1 MYKKNINFRSR
12 SLLVL
17 GLSISIIG
25 AEAAESDEKNTVR
38 EIEEIVVTASRRE
51 SLSQSTPVAVTAL
64 SRSVR
69 DQLGLL
75 TIQDIAAFTPGV
87 SYQSTPNRISI
98 RGVGRLEN
106 SLGSDPGV
114 ATYYNGTYTS
124 ETSTIGII
132 PLFIERTE
140 ILRGPQ
146 GTLFGRNS
154 VGGLVNVI
162 SRPADDEFSMD
173 VQTTFGDYGRN
184 LIATSITGP
193 VSENVRFR
201 LNAMKDKRD
210 GYQNNLSGT
219 NGGSNDRSYV
229 ELHLEADITDRLS
242 LWLKYNR
249 SEADSLTQASGVVA
263 PYASG
268 ISQGG
273 LVPFPQYGL
282 SDNPTLNDNRT
293 VRSDHEGRSILDDTN
308 KIILQLSYAFE
319 NFEVKYIGSDAQYN
333 LAYDT
338 DFDGTDQASF
348 DYPLLN
354 LVTFM
359 PYSIPVSSYHV
370 NYLEEN
376 KRYDS
381 HEIQVTTT
389 SEDKVQFVGGLYYYE
404 ETIEQPFHLRLP
416 YETALYSPFSF
427 VTFGAGNP
435 NPNGDYYYQ
444 LGTIDSEAY
453 AAYGQFDIELTEQL
467 NLTLGLRYSEDKK
480 DGYEE
485 QRSIIYNPTWNVFGI
500 WGFPLPATMSVDV
513 SANGNGPASRYL
525 SNEWDALTGK
535 IGLDYQMTDDILIYG
550 NIATAYKSG
559 GMKLGSLEAL
569 DLTQPDGISLTGS
582 PFVKEEKVLTYEAG
596 IKSDLL
602 DKKLRLNL
610 ATFYYD
616 YEDMQAPVSR
626 RNENGVNISEFI
638 NVPESTVYGFEIES
652 TLFVANSIQL
662 IANYSY
668 LRAEITDE
676 FLLNDTNF
684 PVSERVVE
692 DVNGHSLPKSPKNKL
707 TLAATYYLDTEI
719 GDFNFSA
726 DWSYF
731 SKQNTSFFERSIYE
745 IESYAISGARVAF
758 TPSDNSFSAILGV
771 SNITDEDVPINSLAI
786 SGVENNFSRIEGP
799 AAPRVL
805 YLQLTKTFGKI
816 R

>member
-106 SLGSDPGV
+106 ALGSDPGV

-333 LAYDT
+333 LTYDT

-467 NLTLGLRYSEDKK
+467 NLSLGLRYSEDKK

-525 SNEWDALTGK
+525 SN
-535 IGLDYQMTDDILIYG
+535 
-550 NIATAYKSG
+550 
-559 GMKLGSLEAL
+559 
-569 DLTQPDGISLTGS
+569 
-582 PFVKEEKVLTYEAG
+582 
-596 IKSDLL
+596 
-602 DKKLRLNL
+602 
-610 ATFYYD
+610 
-616 YEDMQAPVSR
+616 
-626 RNENGVNISEFI
+626 
-638 NVPESTVYGFEIES
+638 
-652 TLFVANSIQL
+652 
-662 IANYSY
+662 
-668 LRAEITDE
+668 
-676 FLLNDTNF
+676 
-684 PVSERVVE
+684 
-692 DVNGHSLPKSPKNKL
+692 
-707 TLAATYYLDTEI
+707 
-719 GDFNFSA
+719 
-726 DWSYF
+726 
-731 SKQNTSFFERSIYE
+731 
-745 IESYAISGARVAF
+745 
-758 TPSDNSFSAILGV
+758 
-771 SNITDEDVPINSLAI
+771 
-786 SGVENNFSRIEGP
+786 
-799 AAPRVL
+799 
-805 YLQLTKTFGKI
+805 
-816 R
+816 

>member
-1 MYKKNINFRSR
+1 MYKNITFRSR
-12 SLLVL
+12 ALLVL
-17 GLSISIIG
+17 GLVISMISV
-25 AEAAESDEKNTVR
+25 EAAESNEKNAVR
-38 EIEEIVVTASRRE
+38 EVEEVLVTASRRE
-51 SLSQSTPVAVTAL
+51 SFAQSTPVALTAL
-64 SRSVR
+64 SSSDR
-69 DQLGLL
+69 DRLGLL

-87 SYQSTPNRISI
+87 SYQSDPNRITI

-106 SLGSDPGV
+106 ALGSDPGV

-124 ETSTIGII
+124 ETASIGTI

-162 SRPADDEFSMD
+162 SRRADDEFSMD
-173 VQTTFGDYGRN
+173 VQTNFGDYGRN

-193 VSENVRFR
+193 VLDNVRYR
-201 LNAMKDKRD
+201 LNALKDKRD

-219 NGGSNDRSYV
+219 NGESNDLSYV

-242 LWLKYNR
+242 MWLKYNR
-249 SEADSLTQASGVVA
+249 TETDSLTRARAVVA

-268 ISQGG
+268 ISQGS
-273 LVPFPQYGL
+273 LVPFAQYGL
-282 SDNPTLNDNRT
+282 SENPTLNDNRK
-293 VRSDHEGRSILDDTN
+293 VRSDHEGRSILDNTN
-308 KIILQLSYAFE
+308 QIILQLSYAFE
-319 NFEVKYIGSDAQYN
+319 NFEVKYIGSDAQYDFTN
-333 LAYDT
+333 DT
-338 DFDGTDQASF
+338 DYDGTDRASF
-348 DYPLLN
+348 DYPLFN
-354 LVTFM
+354 PVTFM
-359 PYSIPVSSYHV
+359 PYSIPVSSYQV

-381 HEIQVTTT
+381 HEIQVTTS
-389 SEDKVQFVGGLYYYE
+389 SEDKVQFVGGLYHYKE
-404 ETIEQPFHLRLP
+404 SVEQPFHIRSP

-435 NPNGDYYYQ
+435 NPNGDFYYQ

-485 QRSIIYNPTWNVFGI
+485 QRVILYNPIGNVFGAF
-500 WGFPLPATMSVDV
+500 GFPLPAGTSVDI

-550 NIATAYKSG
+550 NVATAYKSG

-569 DLTQPDGISLTGS
+569 DLTQPDGISLSGS
-582 PFVKEEKVLTYEAG
+582 PFVEEEKVLTYEAG

-610 ATFYYD
+610 AAFYYD

-626 RNENGVNISEFI
+626 RNENDINIPMFI

-652 TLFVANSIQL
+652 TLFVANSLQL

-676 FLLNDTNF
+676 FLLVDTNF
-684 PVSERVVE
+684 PVSERVEE
-692 DVNGHSLPKSPKNKL
+692 DVNGHSLPKSPENKL

-719 GDFNFSA
+719 GDFNFTA
-726 DWSYF
+726 DWSYS

-758 TPSDNSFSAILGV
+758 TPSDNSFRAILGV

-786 SGVENNFSRIEGP
+786 SGEQNNFARIEGP
-799 AAPRVL
+799 AFPRVL
-805 YLQLTKTFGKI
+805 YLELTKTFGKN

>member
-1 MYKKNINFRSR
+1 MDKNINFRAR
-12 SLLVL
+12 ALLVL
-17 GLSISIIG
+17 GLAIPIIG
-25 AEAAESDEKNTVR
+25 AEAAESNEKRTVR
-38 EIEEIVVTASRRE
+38 EIEEIMVTASRRE
-51 SLSQSTPVAVTAL
+51 SLSQSTALAVTAI
-64 SRSVR
+64 SSSER
-69 DQLGLL
+69 DRLGLL

-87 SYQSTPNRISI
+87 SYQSTPNRMSI
-98 RGVGRLEN
+98 RGIGRLEN
-106 SLGSDPGV
+106 ALGSDPGV
-114 ATYYNGTYTS
+114 ATYYNGAYTS
-124 ETSTIGII
+124 ETSRIGSI

-184 LIATSITGP
+184 MIATSITGP
-193 VSENVRFR
+193 VLDNVRYR
-201 LNAMKDKRD
+201 LNALKDKRD
-210 GYQNNLSGT
+210 GYQDNLSGT
-219 NGGSNDRSYV
+219 NGGSNDLSTV

-242 LWLKYNR
+242 IWLKYNR
-249 SEADSLTQASGVVA
+249 TESDLLTQATGVVA

-293 VRSDHEGRSILDDTN
+293 VRSDHEGRSNLDNTN
-308 KIILQLSYAFE
+308 QTILQLSYAFD
-319 NFEVKYIGSDAQYN
+319 NFEVKYIGSDAQYD

-338 DFDGTDQASF
+338 DFDGTDRASF
-348 DYPLLN
+348 DYPLFDP
-354 LVTFM
+354 VTFM

-376 KRYDS
+376 KRYNS
-381 HEIQVTTT
+381 HEIQVTTS
-389 SEDKVQFVGGLYYYE
+389 SEDKVQFIGGLYYYE
-404 ETIEQPFHLRLP
+404 ESIEQPFHLRLP
-416 YETALYSPFSF
+416 FETALYSPFSF

-435 NPNGDYYYQ
+435 NPNGDFYYQ

-485 QRSIIYNPTWNVFGI
+485 QRVILYNPIGNVFGAF
-500 WGFPLPATMSVDV
+500 GFPLPAGTSVDI

-550 NIATAYKSG
+550 NVATAYKSG

-569 DLTQPDGISLTGS
+569 DLTQPDGIGLTGS
-582 PFVKEEKVLTYEAG
+582 PFVEEEKVLTYEAG

-610 ATFYYD
+610 AAFYYD

-626 RNENGVNISEFI
+626 RDENGVNISEFL

-652 TLFVANSIQL
+652 TLFVADSMQL

-676 FLLNDTNF
+676 FLLVDTNF
-684 PVSERVVE
+684 PVSERVEE
-692 DVNGHSLPKSPKNKL
+692 DVNGHSLPKSPANKL
-707 TLAATYYLDTEI
+707 TLAASYYLDTEI
-719 GDFNFSA
+719 GDFTFTAN
-726 DWSYF
+726 WSYF

-745 IESYAISGARVAF
+745 IESYAIAGARVAF
-758 TPSDNSFSAILGV
+758 TSPDNSFRAILGV
-771 SNITDEDVPINSLAI
+771 SNITDEDVPINSLTI
-786 SGVENNFSRIEGP
+786 SGEENNFARIEGP
-799 AAPRVL
+799 AYPRVL
-805 YLQLTKTFGKI
+805 SLELTKTFGKV

>member
-98 RGVGRLEN
+98 RGIGRLEN
-106 SLGSDPGV
+106 ALGSDPGV
-114 ATYYNGTYTS
+114 ATYYNGAYTS
-124 ETSTIGII
+124 ETGRIGII

-154 VGGLVNVI
+154 VGGLANVI

-485 QRSIIYNPTWNVFGI
+485 QRTILYNPLFNIFGGF
-500 WGFPLPATMSVDV
+500 GFPLPAGTSVDI

-550 NIATAYKSG
+550 NVATAYKSG

-626 RNENGVNISEFI
+626 RDENGVNISEFL

-652 TLFVANSIQL
+652 TLFVADSMQL

-676 FLLNDTNF
+676 FLLVDTNF
-684 PVSERVVE
+684 PVSERVEE

-707 TLAATYYLDTEI
+707 TLAASYYLDTEI
-719 GDFNFSA
+719 GDFTFTAN
-726 DWSYF
+726 WSYF

>member
-1 MYKKNINFRSR
+1 MYKNITFRSR
-12 SLLVL
+12 ALLVL
-17 GLSISIIG
+17 GLVISMISV
-25 AEAAESDEKNTVR
+25 EAAESNEKNAVR
-38 EIEEIVVTASRRE
+38 EVEEVLVTASRRE
-51 SLSQSTPVAVTAL
+51 SFAQSTSVALTAL
-64 SRSVR
+64 SSSDR
-69 DQLGLL
+69 DRLGLL

-87 SYQSTPNRISI
+87 SYQSDPNRITI

-106 SLGSDPGV
+106 ALGSDPGV

-124 ETSTIGII
+124 ETASIGTI

-162 SRPADDEFSMD
+162 SRRADDEFSMD
-173 VQTTFGDYGRN
+173 VQTNFGDYGRN

-193 VSENVRFR
+193 VLDNVRYR
-201 LNAMKDKRD
+201 LNALKDKRD

-219 NGGSNDRSYV
+219 NGESNDLSYV

-242 LWLKYNR
+242 MWLKYNR
-249 SEADSLTQASGVVA
+249 TETDSLTRARGVVA

-268 ISQGG
+268 ISQGS
-273 LVPFPQYGL
+273 LVPFAQYGL
-282 SDNPTLNDNRT
+282 SENPTLNDNRK
-293 VRSDHEGRSILDDTN
+293 VRSDHEGRSILDNTN
-308 KIILQLSYAFE
+308 QIILQLSYAFE
-319 NFEVKYIGSDAQYN
+319 NFEVKYIGSDAQYDFTN
-333 LAYDT
+333 DT
-338 DFDGTDQASF
+338 DYDGTDRASF
-348 DYPLLN
+348 DYPLFN
-354 LVTFM
+354 PVTFM
-359 PYSIPVSSYHV
+359 PYSIPVSSYQV

-381 HEIQVTTT
+381 HEIQVTTS
-389 SEDKVQFVGGLYYYE
+389 SEDKVQFVGGLYHYKE
-404 ETIEQPFHLRLP
+404 SVEQPFHIRSP

-435 NPNGDYYYQ
+435 NPNGDFYYQ

-485 QRSIIYNPTWNVFGI
+485 QRVILYNPIGNVFGAF
-500 WGFPLPATMSVDV
+500 GFPLPAGTSVDI

-550 NIATAYKSG
+550 NVATAYKSG

-569 DLTQPDGISLTGS
+569 DLTQPDGISLSGS
-582 PFVKEEKVLTYEAG
+582 PFVEEEKVLTYEAG

-610 ATFYYD
+610 AAFYYD

-626 RNENGVNISEFI
+626 RNENDINIPMFI

-652 TLFVANSIQL
+652 TLFVANSLQL

-676 FLLNDTNF
+676 FLLVDTNF
-684 PVSERVVE
+684 PVSERVEE
-692 DVNGHSLPKSPKNKL
+692 DVNGHSLPKSPENKL

-719 GDFNFSA
+719 GDFNFTA
-726 DWSYF
+726 DWSYS

-758 TPSDNSFSAILGV
+758 TPSDNSFRAILGV
-771 SNITDEDVPINSLAI
+771 SNITDEDVPINGLAI
-786 SGVENNFSRIEGP
+786 SGAQNNFARIEGP
-799 AAPRVL
+799 AFPRVL
-805 YLQLTKTFGKI
+805 YLELTKTFGKN

>member
-1 MYKKNINFRSR
+1 MDKNINFRAR
-12 SLLVL
+12 ALLVL
-17 GLSISIIG
+17 GLAIPIIG
-25 AEAAESDEKNTVR
+25 AEAAESNEKSTVR
-38 EIEEIVVTASRRE
+38 EIEEIMVTASRRE
-51 SLSQSTPVAVTAL
+51 SLAQSTALAVTAI
-64 SRSVR
+64 SSSER
-69 DQLGLL
+69 DRLGLL

-106 SLGSDPGV
+106 ALGSDPGV
-114 ATYYNGTYTS
+114 ATYYNGAYTS
-124 ETSTIGII
+124 ETGRIGNI

-154 VGGLVNVI
+154 VGGLANVI

-184 LIATSITGP
+184 MIATSITGP
-193 VSENVRFR
+193 VLDNVRYR
-201 LNAMKDKRD
+201 LNALKDKRD
-210 GYQNNLSGT
+210 GYQDNLSGT
-219 NGGSNDRSYV
+219 NGGSNDLSTV

-242 LWLKYNR
+242 IWLKYNR
-249 SEADSLTQASGVVA
+249 TESDLLTQATGVVA

-293 VRSDHEGRSILDDTN
+293 VRSDHEGRSNLDNTN
-308 KIILQLSYAFE
+308 QTILQLSYAFD
-319 NFEVKYIGSDAQYN
+319 NFEVKYIGSDAQYD
-333 LAYDT
+333 LTYDT
-338 DFDGTDQASF
+338 DFDGTDRASF
-348 DYPLLN
+348 DYPLFDP
-354 LVTFM
+354 VTFM

-376 KRYDS
+376 KRYNS
-381 HEIQVTTT
+381 HEIQVTTS
-389 SEDKVQFVGGLYYYE
+389 SEDKVQFIGGLYYYE
-404 ETIEQPFHLRLP
+404 ESIEQPFHLRLP
-416 YETALYSPFSF
+416 FETALYNPFSF

-485 QRSIIYNPTWNVFGI
+485 QRTILYNPLFNIFGGF
-500 WGFPLPATMSVDV
+500 GFPLPAGTSVDI

-550 NIATAYKSG
+550 NVATAYKSG

-626 RNENGVNISEFI
+626 RDENGVNISEFL

-652 TLFVANSIQL
+652 TLFVADSMQL

-676 FLLNDTNF
+676 FLLVDTNF
-684 PVSERVVE
+684 PVSERVEE
-692 DVNGHSLPKSPKNKL
+692 DINGHSLPKSPKNKL
-707 TLAATYYLDTEI
+707 TLAASYYLDTEI
-719 GDFNFSA
+719 GDFTFTAN
-726 DWSYF
+726 WSYF

-745 IESYAISGARVAF
+745 IESYAIAGARVAF
-758 TPSDNSFSAILGV
+758 TSPDNSFRAILGV
-771 SNITDEDVPINSLAI
+771 SNITDEDVPINSLSI
-786 SGVENNFSRIEGP
+786 SGEENNFARIEGP
-799 AAPRVL
+799 AYPRVL
-805 YLQLTKTFGKI
+805 SLELTKTFGKV